1 MHYSGQVLQKIPFSG
16 MNSEWWQYSGTND
29 VLVIVKNITKS
40 RLQTLFLVMMLGV
53 CGVEVYMGNNNAYF
67 Y

>member
-1 MHYSGQVLQKIPFSG
+1 MT
-16 MNSEWWQYSGTND
+16 SEWWQYSGTND